1 MCDQYELY
9 HNNSLEENATEVYS
23 WNPDEVRKLFSDT
36 CCATPFILRKHR
48 AGLEVEY
55 FIRKSNNQYI
65 LDQQQQIGLNNKIS
79 N

>member
-1 MCDQYELY
+1 MCDQYEVY
-9 HNNSLEENATEVYS
+9 PHNSLWQNATEVYS
-23 WNPDEVRKLFSDT
+23 WNTDEVRKLFSDS

-55 FIRKSNNQYI
+55 SIRKSNNQYI